1 MKISFNYYYP
11 ENEYRVLIIE
21 SSKPLLAYTRLY
33 FILRD
38 ILEIKRSAFFDR
50 DIRFDN
56 TDNSFF
62 IRCEAT
68 KRFGNYL
75 PTLFLE
81 FIISGK
87 VPKEGK
93 EKVEIKYRAKLSL
106 EIEEKGILREILLLF
121 YFNFWLKKRLEEYK
135 EITKKVVEEVKEQLI
150 KLLS

>member
-1 MKISFNYYYP
+1 MKISFVYYYP
-11 ENEYRVLIIE
+11 ETEYKILVIE
-21 SSKPLLAYTRLY
+21 SSKPLLAYSGLY
-33 FILRD
+33 SILRD

-50 DIRFDN
+50 DIRFDA

-75 PTLFLE
+75 PILFLE

-93 EKVEIKYRAKLSL
+93 EKVEVKYRAKLSL
-106 EIEEKGILREILLLF
+106 EIEEKGILKEILLYF
-121 YFNFWLKKRLEEYK
+121 FFNFWLKKRLEEYK
-135 EITKKVVEEVKEQLI
+135 EITKKVVEEIKERLV